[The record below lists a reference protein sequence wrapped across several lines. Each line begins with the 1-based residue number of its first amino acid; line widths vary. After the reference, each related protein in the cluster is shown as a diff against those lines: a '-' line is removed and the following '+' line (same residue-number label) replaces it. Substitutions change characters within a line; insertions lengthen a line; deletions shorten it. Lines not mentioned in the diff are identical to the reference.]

1 MDIIKKILTISLLVG
16 LLSAA
21 NSATTQLAID
31 LTPVAGA
38 PIGYRTFDIEATT
51 TTELGAMELVVDTAA
66 SASIYQ
72 IGVPSPI
79 EASGGTYDTSLA
91 MPVNWQIYGSA
102 VDINSDP
109 QVWTDQNL
117 NKAWGPQAGE
127 NSGSGTFQ
135 VGRLTLANWA
145 NASYTIQGWEG
156 GQLFA
161 TTLAGTLDPVVG
173 LSVVES
179 RGSGI
184 SKYDRYFDFYAD
196 INTNLGAMELLF
208 NTDSSGGIYQV
219 STIADDPNDADAFDS
234 YVSIGYPTI
243 GEQPA
248 NTTLAGAAVDIPGSS
263 GVQTFNTQDID
274 LSWVPAGGIQTGH
287 GTYHVGRVTVANTAS
302 GSWTMRG
309 WQGGDPDEEGFS
321 AISGAFTVADLSLSV
336 VEGAGSGVSGYDR
349 YLDFYAATSA
359 NLGAMELLLNT
370 DAAGD
375 IYQVS
380 LTANDPD
387 DADAFDSY
395 VSTGYPA
402 DGEQPGNTTLAG
414 AAVDIAGS
422 SGVQTFTDQD
432 IDLTWSPTGGTQTGE
447 GLFHIAR
454 VTLADAAT
462 GSWTLK
468 GWQGGDGFDG
478 LTINGTIVAAPII
491 VRNPGDVTGEGF
503 VGADDLVAIL
513 TNWGASGGVTWEM
526 GDIAPYNDG
535 ISTGDD
541 FIGADDYVAVL
552 TNWGT
557 SYPPEP
563 GEAVPEPATLAVLL
577 IGGGLSLWA
586 RRHRK

>member
-1 MDIIKKILTISLLVG
+1 MDTIKKILTISLLVG

-21 NSATTQLAID
+21 NSATAQLAID

-51 TTELGAMELVVDTAA
+51 ATELGAMELVVDTAA
-66 SASIYQ
+66 PASIYQ
-72 IGVPSPI
+72 IGTPSPI
-79 EASGGTYDTSLA
+79 EASGGTYDTYLT
-91 MPVNWQIYGSA
+91 MPVNWQVYGSA

-145 NASYTIQGWEG
+145 SASYTIKGWEG
-156 GQLFA
+156 GQGLFA

-208 NTDSSGGIYQV
+208 NTDSSSGIYQV
-219 STIADDPNDADAFDS
+219 STTADDPDDADAFDS
-234 YVSIGYPTI
+234 YVSIGYPTS

-248 NTTLAGAAVDIPGSS
+248 NTTVAGAAVDIPGSS
-263 GVQTFNTQDID
+263 GVQTFNAQDID
-274 LSWVPAGGIQTGH
+274 LAWAPTGGIQTGH

-302 GSWTMRG
+302 GSWTMKG

-321 AISGAFTVADLSLSV
+321 AISGDFTVADLGLSA
-336 VEGAGSGVSGYDR
+336 VEGSGSGVSGYDR
-349 YLDFYAATSA
+349 YLDFYAATST
-359 NLGAMELLLNT
+359 NLGVMELLLDT
-370 DAAGD
+370 DASGD

-380 LTANDPD
+380 LTADDPD

-402 DGEQPGNTTLAG
+402 DGEQPANTTLAG

-422 SGVQTFTDQD
+422 SGVQTFTDQN
-432 IDLTWSPTGGTQTGE
+432 IDLAWGPTGGTQTGD

-454 VTLADAAT
+454 VTLADTAT
-462 GSWTLK
+462 GAWTLK
-468 GWQGGDGFDG
+468 GWQGGYPDAAE
-478 LTINGTIVAAPII
+478 ISGTIVAGSVI
-491 VRNPGDVTGEGF
+491 VRNRGDVTGEGF

-513 TNWGASGGVTWEM
+513 TNWGASGAGVTWEM
-526 GDIAPYNDG
+526 GDIAPYGDG
-535 ISTGDD
+535 SDPGDD
-541 FIGADDYVAVL
+541 FIGADDYVEVL
-552 TNWGT
+552 TFWGT
-557 SYPPEP
+557 TYPPEP
-563 GEAVPEPATLAVLL
+563 GEAVPEPAALGLL
-577 IGGGLSLWA
+577 LVGALMGIL
-586 RRHRK
+586 RRR